1 MENLIVNAVKR
12 DVVGK
17 KVKQLRREGLIPG
30 VIYGSN
36 IEPMNITMNLHET
49 SKALSKA
56 TGSSLITIKV
66 EGEKN
71 VVVLLR
77 ETQKN
82 FIRNEYIHID
92 FQAVSMTETIRAEVP
107 VVTQGSSLAVK
118 DHSAVLVNGLTSIS
132 VVALPNDLPDKFV
145 VDLGALNNIG
155 DTILVRDLVAPE
167 NVEILSVPEDMIV
180 TAIGKSAGLEA
191 EVEGEELAETDGSE
205 PEVIEKGKKEEDEE

>member
-49 SKALSKA
+49 SKVLSKA

-118 DHSAVLVNGLTSIS
+118 EHSAVLVNGLTSIS

-191 EVEGEELAETDGSE
+191 GVEGEELAETDGSE